1 MEQYRLVLILFGA
14 LVLISLGFF
23 LVSRFKGNSQSIKQR
38 WGATINI
45 GAYPPSV
52 DPTYYTRHGTNW
64 NFSPTADMTAA
75 QAAAPFAK
83 WNNFINSVPASI
95 SGTVYSLFPDLQT
108 PQAVENYGLTDRMVY
123 VLSRISDLLDNP
135 SQYKTPADVQQAF
148 APIAINVFDMELDEV
163 PQSGLYRNWKRMDW
177 GVDVL

>member
-1 MEQYRLVLILFGA
+1 
-14 LVLISLGFF
+14 
-23 LVSRFKGNSQSIKQR
+23 
-38 WGATINI
+38 
-45 GAYPPSV
+45 
-52 DPTYYTRHGTNW
+52 
-64 NFSPTADMTAA
+64 
-75 QAAAPFAK
+75 
-83 WNNFINSVPASI
+83 
-95 SGTVYSLFPDLQT
+95 
-108 PQAVENYGLTDRMVY
+108 MVY